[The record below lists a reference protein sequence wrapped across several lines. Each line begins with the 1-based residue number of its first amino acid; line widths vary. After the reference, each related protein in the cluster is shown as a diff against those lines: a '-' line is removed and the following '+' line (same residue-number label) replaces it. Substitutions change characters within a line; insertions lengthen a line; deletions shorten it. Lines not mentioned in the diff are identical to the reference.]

1 MDSISAVPSLM
12 RQRMFFLKSKS
23 MNKNDKEQRDW
34 LQSMVSDF
42 YLFVVIMTI
51 CIGFIM
57 CCSAC
62 SSSRPVVL
70 ERTLHDTVH
79 INNVRLDSV
88 YMHDSIYFESIVKG
102 DTIYRTKVITHWC
115 NRISIKH
122 DTVYAARENKTEVP
136 VPVERKPPLW
146 KQLAAPLYPIVFIII
161 IGIVSMIWL
170 IHRKK

>member
-1 MDSISAVPSLM
+1 MNINDD
-12 RQRMFFLKSKS
+12 RQR
-23 MNKNDKEQRDW
+23 EW
-34 LQSMVSDF
+34 LRSIISDF
-42 YLFVVIMTI
+42 YWFVVIMTI
-51 CIGFIM
+51 WIGIFI
-57 CCSAC
+57 SC
-62 SSSRPVVL
+62 SSCSSPRPVVL

-79 INNVRLDSV
+79 INNIRLDSV

-136 VPVERKPPLW
+136 VERKLPLW
-146 KQLAAPLYPIVFIII
+146 KQLAPSLYPIVFIII
-161 IGIVSMIWL
+161 IGIISMIWL

>member
-1 MDSISAVPSLM
+1 MDIDNNA
-12 RQRMFFLKSKS
+12 K
-23 MNKNDKEQRDW
+23 RDW
-34 LQSMVSDF
+34 LRSIISDF
-42 YLFVVIMTI
+42 YWFVVIMTI
-51 CIGFIM
+51 CIGIII
-57 CCSAC
+57 CCSSC

-79 INNVRLDSV
+79 INNIRLDSV

-122 DTVYAARENKTEVP
+122 DTVYAARENT
-136 VPVERKPPLW
+136 VPVERKLPLW
-146 KQLAAPLYPIVFIII
+146 KQLAPPLYPIVFIII
-161 IGIVSMIWL
+161 IGIISMIWL